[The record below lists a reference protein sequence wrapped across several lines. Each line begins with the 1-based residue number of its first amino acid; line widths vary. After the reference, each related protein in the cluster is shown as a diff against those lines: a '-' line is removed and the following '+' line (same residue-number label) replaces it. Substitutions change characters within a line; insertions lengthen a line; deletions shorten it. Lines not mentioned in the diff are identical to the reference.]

1 MERAAGRLGIHFGT
15 AGAGLDGHADE
26 PGRGVDHAGGA
37 DGDEQIAV
45 EQVLVDPIEV
55 LGDLA
60 GPHAAFQLRDA
71 DGQVWDI
78 TLAPGPR
85 TYRAGLR
92 EGVIPV
98 GATVTVQGE
107 RNADPEVFEAKTR
120 RVIWEDRVF
129 DVYPPEN

>member
-1 MERAAGRLGIHFGT
+1 MTSQPLVILSLLVSIGFAAPAAQAHHGWAGNSAGKIEITGEVVT
-15 AGAGLDGHADE
+15 A
-26 PGRGVDHAGGA
+26 VS
-37 DGDEQIAV
+37 
-45 EQVLVDPIEV
+45 
-55 LGDLA
+55 LA

-98 GATVTVQGE
+98 GATVTVHGE

-120 RVIWEDRVF
+120 RVIWEDQVF

>member
-1 MERAAGRLGIHFGT
+1 MTRKPFVILSLLASSALAAPAAQAHHGW
-15 AGAGLDGHADE
+15 AGNS
-26 PGRGVDHAGGA
+26 GGA
-37 DGDEQIAV
+37 IEISGEVVSAV
-45 EQVLVDPIEV
+45 S
-55 LGDLA
+55 LA

>member
-1 MERAAGRLGIHFGT
+1 MTWQPVVFLALFVSLAVAAPPVVAHHGW
-15 AGAGLDGHADE
+15 AGNDGGE
-26 PGRGVDHAGGA
+26 
-37 DGDEQIAV
+37 
-45 EQVLVDPIEV
+45 IEISGEV
-55 LGDLA
+55 VSPVSLA

-71 DGQVWDI
+71 DGKVWNI

-98 GATVTVQGE
+98 GATVTVQGA

-120 RVIWEDRVF
+120 RVIWEDQIF